1 MSAETETGTGPG
13 LRGGALGFAES
24 VIMGIAGSGPAYSVA
39 ASTATLV
46 GAVGLLAPASLIY
59 CGLIMFGIVFAFR
72 HLNRVSV
79 NAGASYAWVAAIFS
93 PALGFF
99 AGWALMISSAVFMVS
114 GTLPAASATL
124 KLLAPALTE
133 RQGAVTLVAALWLVA
148 IGAAV
153 AKGIKLSSYLQIG
166 FTLVEV
172 GVLALFFVLAAAGFA
187 SPPAHALAASWFTGF
202 GFTPALFASGAAAAL
217 FALSGWDVT
226 ANLNEETRDGA
237 RIAGAGSIVAVA
249 IVALLLVGFEALAVS
264 MLSADEIARAG
275 VNVVSVVAGKLLPH
289 PWDYLAVL
297 AVMLS
302 TIGTLETS
310 ILQFT
315 RTMFSMSRDEVLH
328 PRIGR
333 LHPTYRT
340 PVFAT
345 LLITGLG
352 LALLFASYSLG
363 GIKTVIDDSVNA
375 VGFQV
380 ACYYG
385 LTGLACAWYFRNE
398 ALSGIGNFVLLFAW
412 PLVGVLFCF
421 GIALYSVPTFDLT
434 TNIVGAGSIAV
445 GIVPYLWNRLARPAA
460 FRPAE
465 RAASIADAGIE

>member
-1 MSAETETGTGPG
+1 MISAEDTGNPPG
-13 LRGGALGFAES
+13 LRSNALGFAES

-46 GAVGLLAPASLIY
+46 GAVGLLAPASLFY
-59 CGLIMFGIVFAFR
+59 CGVIMFGIVFAFR
-72 HLNRVSV
+72 HLNRLSA

-99 AGWALMISSAVFMVS
+99 AGWALMISSVVFMVS

-124 KLLAPALTE
+124 KLLAPGFIHDQ
-133 RQGAVTLVAALWLVA
+133 RAVTLTAALWLVA

-166 FTLVEV
+166 FTVVEV
-172 GVLALFFVLAAAGFA
+172 GVLALFLVLAVFGFA
-187 SPPAHALAASWFTGF
+187 PPPAHAFAAAWLTGA
-202 GFTPALFASGAAAAL
+202 GFTPALFASGAATAL

-249 IVALLLVGFEALAVS
+249 IVAVLLIGFEALALWL
-264 MLSADEIARAG
+264 LSEDEISRAG
-275 VNVVSVVAGKLLPH
+275 VNIVSVVAGKLLPH
-289 PWDYLAVL
+289 PLDYLAVV

-315 RTMFSMSRDEVLH
+315 RTLFSMSRDEVLH
-328 PRIGR
+328 PRYGR

-340 PVFAT
+340 PWFAT

-352 LALLFASYSLG
+352 LLLLFLSSWLD
-363 GIKTVIDDSVNA
+363 GIKTVIDDSINA

-380 ACYYG
+380 AFYYG
-385 LTGLACAWYFRNE
+385 LTGLACAWCFRRQ
-398 ALSGIGNFVLLFAW
+398 ALNGVGRFVLLFAW
-412 PLVGVLFCF
+412 PLLGVVFCF
-421 GIALYSVPTFDLT
+421 AIALYSVPTFDPT
-434 TNIVGAGSIAV
+434 TNIIGAGSIAIGV
-445 GIVPYLWNRLARPAA
+445 VPYLWSRWTRRVARA
-460 FRPAE
+460 
-465 RAASIADAGIE
+465 